1 MSLASPASSTGELH
15 VFFAASLDQ
24 VMAELE
30 RTFEAAH
37 PGVDVRTEASG
48 SQVAARKVS
57 EYGRRADVVLA
68 ADWRV
73 IDEILRPTYASWNL
87 GFASN
92 AIVLAYCESSR
103 YAAEINADNWPQVLL
118 RDDVRVA
125 RVDENLGPLGY
136 QTRLVW
142 QLADRHYADLL
153 RGASVHDTLTS
164 RAAKNLIR
172 ADVIDV
178 LSLLG
183 TEADYVFVYQ
193 SVAQGHNLPY
203 LELPPEVNLAD
214 PDQATTYARVETHYR
229 KGQETVAVTG
239 APIVYGATIPTNA
252 PQPALA
258 VEFLRLLL
266 GPEGQAILEE
276 QGFRVLRPAHCRQ
289 MENLPEELRD
299 YGIRQP
305 FVKKML
311 NSGLKFPVECGIIFE
326 KGRTGTA

>member
-1 MSLASPASSTGELH
+1 
-15 VFFAASLDQ
+15 
-24 VMAELE
+24 MAELE
-30 RTFEAAH
+30 RKFEAAH

-57 EYGRRADVVLA
+57 EYGRRADVVLS

-73 IDEILRPTYASWNL
+73 IDEILLPAHASWNL

-92 AIVLAYCESSR
+92 ALVLAYAESSR

-136 QTRLVW
+136 QTLLVW
-142 QLADRHYADLL
+142 QLADRHYANLL
-153 RGASVHDTLTS
+153 HGASVHDTLKA
-164 RAAKNLIR
+164 RAVGHLIR
-172 ADVIDV
+172 ADVIEV

-183 TEADYVFVYQ
+183 TEADYVFVYR

-214 PDQATTYARVETHYR
+214 SDQAATYARVSTHYR
-229 KGQETVAVTG
+229 KGQETVTVRG
-239 APIVYGATIPTNA
+239 APIVYGATIPTDA

-276 QGFRVLRPAHCRQ
+276 QGFRVLRPALCRQ
-289 MENLPEELRD
+289 RENLPEELRE
-299 YGIRQP
+299 YGIRTP

-311 NSGLKFPVECGIIFE
+311 NSGLQFPGKCGIILE
-326 KGRTGTA
+326 KGRTSTA